1 MGLRNRK
8 NALYGCPSFVEDAMT
23 PETGYA
29 LLAVILVLVLA
40 TATAKTA
47 RDKGARAMHWF
58 IAGILLPG
66 LALVIALFLDE
77 HLVKEC
83 PRCVRQVDTHAR
95 ICGYCGHEFVSGG
108 SLRV

>member
-1 MGLRNRK
+1 
-8 NALYGCPSFVEDAMT
+8 MT
-23 PETGYA
+23 PETAYV
-29 LLAVILVLVLA
+29 LLAVILVVFLA
-40 TATAKTA
+40 WATAKTA
-47 RDKGARAMHWF
+47 RDKGGSAMHWF

-83 PRCVRQVDTHAR
+83 PRCVRRIDSHAR
-95 ICGYCGHEFVSGG
+95 ICGYCGHEFVAHG